1 MEELK
6 KLLTDPFDKV
16 EKNDLKGFQDKCFEI
31 AEDLF
36 CNYCINCNGEKY
48 YFAEI
53 EFYYYEGRNF
63 NEKWN
68 EVTYSRK
75 CKAGEIF
82 YHLSGMDISFNSN
95 LPQDFKKKK
104 VGYGGGILIRSVV
117 EKDGNTEKI
126 IVGPLTCVNKMLNAC
141 HGKKMPFV
149 DKAKAGRNV
158 ALLPTYRYLGK
169 KDFDNIEKKESKDS
183 NQGIDLKLAFF
194 DDALQPKWNNA
205 RSSYYSNRLTKYK
218 NK

>member
-6 KLLTDPFDKV
+6 KILTDPFDKV
-16 EKNDLKGFQDKCFEI
+16 EKNDLKGFQDKCKDI

-36 CNYCINCNGEKY
+36 HNYCINCNGKEY

-75 CKAGEIF
+75 SEAGEIF
-82 YHLSGMDISFNSN
+82 YHLSGMDICFNSD

-117 EKDGNTEKI
+117 EVDDNTEKI

-141 HGKKMPFV
+141 HGKEMPFV
-149 DKAKAGRNV
+149 KKANAERIV
-158 ALLPTYRYLGK
+158 EPLPTYRYLGK
-169 KDFDNIEKKESKDS
+169 KDFANIEKKESKDRK
-183 NQGIDLKLAFF
+183 QGVDLKLAFF
-194 DDALQPKWNNA
+194 DNALQPKWNDA
-205 RSSYYSNRLTKYK
+205 RPSYYSKRLLTK
-218 NK
+218 NI